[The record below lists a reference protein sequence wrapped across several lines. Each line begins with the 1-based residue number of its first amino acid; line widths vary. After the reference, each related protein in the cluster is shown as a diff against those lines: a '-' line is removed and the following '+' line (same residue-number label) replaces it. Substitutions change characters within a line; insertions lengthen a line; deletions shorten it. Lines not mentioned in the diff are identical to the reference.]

1 MKIDLPATE
10 HPRIVKGAVELQH
23 RWTPGGLIG
32 DFLKSLERKALF
44 STDGQFYPSIAPG
57 LSLDPEASRGFIKAS
72 KKPLSGQGFLFE
84 GGSLLYDGW
93 PGRSGIDDVDDQR
106 SFLALISH
114 PDLKAP
120 FVHRVCAGEA
130 RLDVLRPGAALVFA
144 GLCFLVADNCDQGQE
159 DKGRFSESKDSD
171 AKDPAE
177 TESVHAGPAQ
187 TGPARAKRETDAAIN
202 EAALDFILS
211 KAGEVDQVIVVT
223 PQPELLR
230 SGGSLPLEKTQVIQ
244 AELFSV
250 HSLLYEVQARCQEYS
265 RVMLVAPAFFYQAAA
280 RLIHLWKFG
289 SVTFVQTGEIPP
301 FLKKEFEQ
309 RYATVYTVRDSTEV
323 DPLTEQLYSHPAVID
338 AVIVRGRKN
347 RAMVILRQNAKEDER
362 QMREFYRRKGI
373 VVDDVQIVDAFLR
386 RDDGSVDT
394 SVLLEEERRLRE
406 GVSVVESS
414 LRIEYQWHCGSA
426 LSRFYDALQHE
437 GRFYGTVCSKC
448 HRVQVPPKLY
458 CGVCFADAFEFVALP
473 DTGVV
478 ESCTTVYLE
487 FPGQPAKPPYTY
499 GYIKLDG
506 ASTHFY
512 HLLDGDVVVGDR
524 VKAIWQPAD
533 ERRGAMA
540 DVQRFT
546 RI

>member
-10 HPRIVKGAVELQH
+10 YPRIVQGAVELQH

-32 DFLKSLERKALF
+32 DFLKSLERKELF
-44 STDGQFYPSIAPG
+44 STDGQFYPAI
-57 LSLDPEASRGFIKAS
+57 SRGADFSQGAETS
-72 KKPLSGQGFLFE
+72 PDSGQFDRKPLSVHGFSFD

-93 PGRSGIDDVDDQR
+93 PGRNGIEGVDDQR

-130 RLDVLRPGAALVFA
+130 MLDALEPGATLVFA
-144 GLCFLVADNCDQGQE
+144 GPCFLVEDNSGPGQE
-159 DKGRFSESKDSD
+159 DIGHFSESKDSD
-171 AKDPAE
+171 AKDSFQ
-177 TESVHAGPAQ
+177 TGTAQ
-187 TGPARAKRETDAAIN
+187 TGQQATASID
-202 EAALDFILS
+202 EAAMDFIQS

-223 PQPELLR
+223 PQPESLR
-230 SGGSLPLEKTQVIQ
+230 VGGNGLLEKVQVIQ

-250 HSLLYEVQARCQEYS
+250 HSLLYEVQAFCEQHG
-265 RVMLVAPAFFYQAAA
+265 RVLLIAPGYFYQAAA
-280 RLIHLWKFG
+280 RSTHLLKFN
-289 SVTFVQTGEIPP
+289 SVTFVLSGVIPP
-301 FLKKEFEQ
+301 SLKKEFEQ
-309 RYATVYTVRDSTEV
+309 RYATVYSVSDSADV
-323 DPLTEQLYSHPAVID
+323 DPLTEQLYAHPAVID
-338 AVIVRGRKN
+338 AVIARGRKN

-386 RDDGSVDT
+386 KSDGSVDI

-406 GVSVVESS
+406 GVSVVEGS
-414 LRIEYQWHCGSA
+414 LRIEYEWHCGSA
-426 LSRFYDALQHE
+426 LSRFYDGLQHE

-448 HRVQVPPKLY
+448 QRVQVPPKLY

-478 ESCTTVYLE
+478 ESCTTVHLE

-506 ASTHFY
+506 ANTHFY
-512 HLLDGDVVVGDR
+512 HLLDGDAVVGDR

-533 ERRGAMA
+533 GRKGAMA

>member
-10 HPRIVKGAVELQH
+10 HPRIVQGIVELQH

-32 DFLKSLERKALF
+32 DFLKSLERKELF
-44 STDGQFYPSIAPG
+44 STDGQFYPAI
-57 LSLDPEASRGFIKAS
+57 SRGADFS
-72 KKPLSGQGFLFE
+72 QGTEPSFDSGQFDRKPLSVHGFSFD

-93 PGRSGIDDVDDQR
+93 PGRNGIEGVDEQR

-120 FVHRVCAGEA
+120 FVHRVCADESK
-130 RLDVLRPGAALVFA
+130 LDVLKPGAALVFA
-144 GLCFLVADNCDQGQE
+144 GPCFLVADNSGQVQE
-159 DKGRFSESKDSD
+159 
-171 AKDPAE
+171 
-177 TESVHAGPAQ
+177 ESVHAEPAQ
-187 TGPARAKRETDAAIN
+187 TEPAHARREAVAAID
-202 EAALDFILS
+202 EAALDVIRS

-230 SGGSLPLEKTQVIQ
+230 AGGNGLLEKAHVIQ

-250 HSLLYEVQARCQEYS
+250 HSLLYEVQAFCEQHG
-265 RVMLVAPAFFYQAAA
+265 RVLLIAPAYFYQAAA
-280 RLIHLWKFG
+280 RSTHLWKFN
-289 SVTFVQTGEIPP
+289 SVTFVLSGVIPQS
-301 FLKKEFEQ
+301 LKKEFEQ
-309 RYATVYTVRDSTEV
+309 RYATVSSVSDSADV
-323 DPLTEQLYSHPAVID
+323 DPLTEQLYAHPAVID
-338 AVIVRGRKN
+338 AVLARGRKN

-414 LRIEYQWHCGSA
+414 LRIEYEWHCGSA
-426 LSRFYDALQHE
+426 LSRFYDGLQQE
-437 GRFYGTVCSKC
+437 GSFYGTVCSKC
-448 HRVQVPPKLY
+448 QRVQVPPKLY

-478 ESCTTVYLE
+478 ESCTTVHLE

-533 ERRGAMA
+533 QRKGAMA

>member
-10 HPRIVKGAVELQH
+10 HPRIVQGAVELQH

-32 DFLKSLERKALF
+32 DFLKSLERKELF
-44 STDGQFYPSIAPG
+44 STDGQFYPAI
-57 LSLDPEASRGFIKAS
+57 SRGADFS
-72 KKPLSGQGFLFE
+72 QGTEPSFDSGQFDRKPLSVHGFSFD

-93 PGRSGIDDVDDQR
+93 PGRNGIEGVDEQR

-120 FVHRVCAGEA
+120 FVHRVCAGKSK
-130 RLDVLRPGAALVFA
+130 LDTLKLGTALVFA
-144 GLCFLVADNCDQGQE
+144 GPCFLVADNSGQHRE
-159 DKGRFSESKDSD
+159 DKDRLLESGDSI
-171 AKDPAE
+171 A
-177 TESVHAGPAQ
+177 SGPRTGAAQ
-187 TGPARAKRETDAAIN
+187 TEPAHARCEAIAAID
-202 EAALDFILS
+202 EAALDVIRS

-223 PQPELLR
+223 PQPESLR
-230 SGGSLPLEKTQVIQ
+230 AGGNGLLEKAQVIQ

-250 HSLLYEVQARCQEYS
+250 HSLLYEVQAFCEQYG
-265 RVMLVAPAFFYQAAA
+265 RVLLIAPAFFYQAAA
-280 RLIHLWKFG
+280 RSTHLWKFN
-289 SVTFVQTGEIPP
+289 SVTFVLSGVIPQS
-301 FLKKEFEQ
+301 LKKEFEQ
-309 RYATVYTVRDSTEV
+309 RYATVYSVSHSSDV
-323 DPLTEQLYSHPAVID
+323 DPLTEQLYAHPAVID
-338 AVIVRGRKN
+338 AVVARGRKN

-386 RDDGSVDT
+386 KDDGSVDT

-406 GVSVVESS
+406 GVSVVEGS
-414 LRIEYQWHCGSA
+414 LRIEYEWHCGSA
-426 LSRFYDALQHE
+426 LSRFYDGLQHE

-448 HRVQVPPKLY
+448 QRVQVPPKLY

-478 ESCTTVYLE
+478 ESCTTVHLE

-533 ERRGAMA
+533 QRKGAMA